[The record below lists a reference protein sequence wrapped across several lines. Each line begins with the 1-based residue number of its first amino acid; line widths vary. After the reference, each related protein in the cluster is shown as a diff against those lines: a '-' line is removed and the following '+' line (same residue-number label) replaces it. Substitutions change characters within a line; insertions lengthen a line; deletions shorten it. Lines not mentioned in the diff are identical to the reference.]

1 MLHTEAVN
9 ILEEKF
15 MSKKAVTSAAIVAGA
30 ISAAVAMSVSV
41 QPAHAAKMKCYGVA
55 EAGKNECAAG
65 PGTTCAGT
73 SKVDYQGNAW
83 KMVDTSACE
92 DIVIN
97 MDGVERRGSSEPLD
111 RDLPS

>member
-1 MLHTEAVN
+1 
-9 ILEEKF
+9 
-15 MSKKAVTSAAIVAGA
+15 MSKKAVTSAALVAGA

-55 EAGKNECAAG
+55 KAGQNDCAAG

-73 SKVDYQGNAW
+73 SKVDFQGNAW
-83 KMVDTSACE
+83 KYVETDSC
-92 DIVIN
+92 DNIVIN
-97 MDGVERRGSSEPLD
+97 MDGVERKGSNEPLT